1 MRFDGK
7 TNKQRAQTL
16 VLNKLSNVVKPAQ
29 GPAIAQIIKSQDDEE
44 VFKLLFDT
52 VIEEM
57 EIEDNLREI
66 LREYNRNEA
75 AINRSLYTIVGE
87 EDNPDKVEAMRR
99 SITQFIEALQ
109 AMIQDDEL
117 FKGAELDKDLV
128 IKATQEVLNKLTK
141 EDEMPKEELEKLQK
155 QMDEMTAKLFASDTI
170 NGLSEDDRGLY
181 KSFSKEDQEK
191 FVKQET
197 TEDERTA
204 MLEDARRRRRMQKND
219 ETLKIGDTTIAK
231 SDVGEGVF
239 AILKAQQVQ
248 LDASN
253 TTIKKMEEDAKQ
265 KDLEKRAAE
274 MWPNLPGTVQDKA
287 RTLKNIEEMPADQ
300 QSAQFAM
307 MKTSNEAMDN
317 VFKELGHNS
326 QEVSKGEDALKAMAK
341 EIQTANPEFTYEQ
354 AYAKAM
360 KTPKG
365 QQIYKEMR
373 ESEPVH

>member
-29 GPAIAQIIKSQDDEE
+29 GPAIAQIIKSEDEEE
-44 VFKLLFDT
+44 VFKLLFET

-75 AINRSLYTIVGE
+75 AINRSLYAIVGE
-87 EDNPDKVEAMRR
+87 EDNPDKVGAMRT
-99 SITQFIEALQ
+99 SIMQFIEALQ
-109 AMIQDDEL
+109 TMIQDDEL
-117 FKGAELDKDLV
+117 FKGAELDKELV

-170 NGLSEDDRGLY
+170 NGLSEDDRGIY

-197 TEDERTA
+197 TEEERTA
-204 MLEDARRRRRMQKND
+204 MLQDARRRRQMQKND

-231 SDVGEGVF
+231 SEVGEGVF
-239 AILKAQQVQ
+239 AIIKAQQLQ
-248 LDASN
+248 LDSSN
-253 TTIKKMEEDAKQ
+253 KTIKKMEDDAKQ

-274 MWPNLPGTVQDKA
+274 MWPNLSGTVEDKA
-287 RTLKNIEEMPADQ
+287 RTLKAIEELPQDQ
-300 QSAQFAM
+300 QAAQFAM

-326 QEVSKGEDALKAMAK
+326 QDVAKGEQALEALAK
-341 EIQTANPEFTYEQ
+341 EIQDKSPELTYHQ

-365 QQIYKEMR
+365 QDIYKEMK
-373 ESEPVH
+373 ENQELH